1 MKFENKLI
9 VIAGNIIAISI
20 IILMIICGCIHDKPI
35 IQGQG
40 IHFNSQE
47 FSDTAIIH

>member
-1 MKFENKLI
+1 MKLWHIDFW
-9 VIAGNIIAISI
+9 IALLLVAVLYVFCS
-20 IILMIICGCIHDKPI
+20 HDKPI